1 VIAIDTNVLV
11 RYLVADDQRQ
21 AERAKRL
28 VDSAREAGEK
38 VFVGQIVLCE
48 TIWVLEGAYRAQKRD
63 LLTALQ
69 RLVES
74 DVFELERPRVVRR
87 ASDLFAQGKA
97 DFAEYLLGQVARAEG
112 AAVTYTFD
120 RQLKGA
126 SLFALA

>member
-21 AERAKRL
+21 AERARRL
-28 VDSAREAGEK
+28 IDSAHEAGEK

-48 TIWVLEGAYRAQKRD
+48 TVWVLEGAYRARKSD
-63 LLTALQ
+63 LLATLQ
-69 RLVES
+69 GLLES
-74 DVFELERPRVVRR
+74 DLYELERPREVRR

-97 DFAEYLLGQVARAEG
+97 DFADYLLGQVARADG

-120 RQLKGA
+120 RQLKGE
-126 SLFALA
+126 SLFALV